1 MFSYKFIVTAM
12 LTMTIGLSAATQSHA
27 GEVGLNDLQNAKVAY
42 TVAKQRMMT
51 SRMTKDEREQAEKDR
66 HQNCGAVN
74 IGSVDNQRGARAP
87 REVITVV
94 RGDVINT
101 GRCR

>member
-1 MFSYKFIVTAM
+1 MKSLTRIVLVIAAVSLASFSSWALAGDEG
-12 LTMTIGLSAATQSHA
+12 LT
-27 GEVGLNDLQNAKVAY
+27 DLQNAKVAY
-42 TVAKQRMMT
+42 QIAKQRQLET
-51 SRMTKDEREQAEKDR
+51 LKSKEEREQDASRQDPSCGSIDIGNV
-66 HQNCGAVN
+66 QNE
-74 IGSVDNQRGARAP
+74 RGARAP